1 MTLKISRETIP
12 TEEIIYNGLQEQG
25 VELDYILPDY
35 FPDIFRLVRCE
46 IIPTVVDYSINGST
60 LSYELSCEIR
70 LIYCG
75 ENSSALQCIS
85 QKQTYTKSV
94 ELG

>member
-35 FPDIFRLVRCE
+35 FPDISVLCGAKLSRQSLT
-46 IIPTVVDYSINGST
+46 IPLTAALFPMSLAVK
-60 LSYELSCEIR
+60 
-70 LIYCG
+70 
-75 ENSSALQCIS
+75 SALS
-85 QKQTYTKSV
+85 TAAKTVLLSNA
-94 ELG
+94 